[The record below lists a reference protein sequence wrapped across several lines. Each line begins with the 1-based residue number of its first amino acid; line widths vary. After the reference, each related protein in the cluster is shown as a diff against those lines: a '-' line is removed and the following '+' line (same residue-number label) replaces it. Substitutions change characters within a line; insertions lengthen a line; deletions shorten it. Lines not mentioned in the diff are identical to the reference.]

1 MDQTMHLVELT
12 EEEITAIIHAMTFT
26 EGEGQDGDPKV
37 WGSIYEK
44 LDNALQK

>member
-1 MDQTMHLVELT
+1 MDQTTHSVELT
-12 EEEITAIIHAMTFT
+12 QEEILEIIHAMTFT

-44 LDNALQK
+44 LDNALQ